1 MARPGIPA
9 WLSERLVAYSA
20 VLVTSFFGLIS
31 YGKIR
36 HNPRGKARGDALKHI
51 EMSEQTFAPVDDPFA
66 LRLLTPWL
74 VKQTSAV
81 TGVVPDTVWLALTF
95 TATTCAL
102 FVVYEWLRGPLRISA
117 ATSTLA
123 VLLLAVTFGYT
134 SYNYGN
140 FWLVDPLTNLAY
152 ALALFAAFRGK
163 LIMFTLVMLVGF
175 LNKETVLLLAPL
187 YPLLAWSRTAGS
199 ATARCGWG
207 APPSSSSPAATWS
220 SGRGPRRVSARTRCT
235 STRTSPIS
243 PGAPSALGRGGS
255 TSPSSGSCTSC
266 GPSSRSGWCASIDAR
281 APAVAC

>member
-1 MARPGIPA
+1 
-9 WLSERLVAYSA
+9 
-20 VLVTSFFGLIS
+20 
-31 YGKIR
+31 
-36 HNPRGKARGDALKHI
+36 
-51 EMSEQTFAPVDDPFA
+51 MSEQTFAPVDDPFA

-187 YPLLAWSRTAGS
+187 YPLLAWSRTGRVRDRQVWLGS
-199 ATARCGWG
+199 AAVVFVAGCYLVFRTWAQARI
-207 APPSSSSPAATWS
+207 
-220 SGRGPRRVSARTRCT
+220 GPHEVHLDADITDLARR
-235 STRTSPIS
+235 
-243 PGAPSALGRGGS
+243 ALGSRAGREHLAVFGVLHFLWAIFAFGLVREHRRAGARS
-255 TSPSSGSCTSC
+255 GLLIASVYMSACALLGRMQATTRSGSS
-266 GPSSRSGWCASIDAR
+266 
-281 APAVAC
+281 